1 MIPADT
7 LAPSVPEQSP
17 PLAGTVRLR
26 RSTPLAVA
34 IVFAVVVI
42 AVAGVTSGLKKA
54 TGGFPRGYVP
64 RAAHATTAAV
74 SATPYAPEA
83 PAAANE
89 APAAVITARAPAAQ
103 SKTEPAPAA
112 DASPEATSETHAAPP
127 PRVAK
132 VVKSEEDPDVDDAP
146 PPQRDARPMDE
157 PQPQPDF
164 DRGAPRPDNGP
175 RQGDDDRGPYE
186 PAPR

>member
-7 LAPSVPEQSP
+7 LVPSVSEQSP

-26 RSTPLAVA
+26 RSKPLAVA

-64 RAAHATTAAV
+64 RTAHATTAAV

-83 PAAANE
+83 PAAATE
-89 APAAVITARAPAAQ
+89 TPAVVAARAPAAQ
-103 SKTEPAPAA
+103 TKPEAAPAA
-112 DASPEATSETHAAPP
+112 DASSEATSETHAAPP

-132 VVKSEEDPDVDDAP
+132 VVKSEEDPEVDDAP

-164 DRGAPRPDNGP
+164 DRGPPRPDNGP
-175 RQGDDDRGPYE
+175 RHGDDDRGPYE